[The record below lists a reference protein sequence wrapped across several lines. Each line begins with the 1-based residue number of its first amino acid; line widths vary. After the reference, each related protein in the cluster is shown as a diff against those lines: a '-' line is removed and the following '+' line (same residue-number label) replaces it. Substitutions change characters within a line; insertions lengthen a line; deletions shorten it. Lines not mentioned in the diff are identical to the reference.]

1 MLEASTTIDGN
12 EFHGNEFYISKTRFT
27 KKYLFAF
34 TAD

>member
-1 MLEASTTIDGN
+1 MFTLEASTTIDGN
-12 EFHGNEFYISKTRFT
+12 EFEISQTRLT